1 MTTRV
6 WLPSLRGN
14 SEVSWHC
21 RHWPPSILHMNRDR
35 GLLEPNENCG
45 GVGGGGRKRTRT
57 KRQDRANKQSTEGR
71 LLTEVSTRKKKKGG
85 EHAKIIIDST
95 DVDTRPL
102 GGAVRIHH
110 NNTKR

>member
-45 GVGGGGRKRTRT
+45 GVGGGGEKEREQRDKMSKQTEHGRKIADGS
-57 KRQDRANKQSTEGR
+57 KHEKKKTEGN
-71 LLTEVSTRKKKKGG
+71 TRK
-85 EHAKIIIDST
+85 S
-95 DVDTRPL
+95 
-102 GGAVRIHH
+102 
-110 NNTKR
+110 